1 MGSSSRDGA
10 GRPRS
15 LWIGDPFDPEFEW
28 RRAGPQQAT
37 RRATPRPLSD
47 LPASDRLWDAL
58 GRRFEQGHLAARL
71 TEQDDWI
78 GLATRRELE
87 ALAEEAFAGVDD
99 PALGELRRVTSR
111 LDHRTI
117 YYLVAARSGRPRRPE
132 GLS

>member
-1 MGSSSRDGA
+1 MVRTSAASWEASPVSSR
-10 GRPRS
+10 RPSR
-15 LWIGDPFDPEFEW
+15 F
-28 RRAGPQQAT
+28 Q
-37 RRATPRPLSD
+37 
-47 LPASDRLWDAL
+47 AL

-99 PALGELRRVTSR
+99 PALGELRRVTAR

-132 GLS
+132 GVS